1 MSGQLHA
8 PAALL
13 SEKKTSY
20 PLKELL
26 WASRILSRRCK
37 QKKNVCPSRPITKL
51 QDHLFV
57 PCMRTSSSL
66 LKICEN

>member
-20 PLKELL
+20 PLKELM
-26 WASRILSRRCK
+26 WASRILSGRCK
-37 QKKNVCPSRPITKL
+37 QKKPL
-51 QDHLFV
+51 V
-57 PCMRTSSSL
+57 PCV
-66 LKICEN
+66 